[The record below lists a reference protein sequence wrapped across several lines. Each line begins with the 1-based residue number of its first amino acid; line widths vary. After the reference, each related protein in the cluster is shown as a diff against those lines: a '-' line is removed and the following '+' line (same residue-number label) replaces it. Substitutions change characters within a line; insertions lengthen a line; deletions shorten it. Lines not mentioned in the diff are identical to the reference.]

1 MKLQL
6 TWAVVLVGLGLVMT
20 PNSALAIHK
29 NKGGKEVAQSQHTCP
44 KSLGCWIWS
53 AKEVE
58 EIVYDVT
65 YEKVKKKICE
75 PEIVQKIEEISC
87 KACQPVWGQGMRTC
101 PDVDYITKT
110 DSIDV
115 ETCTMPCDTG
125 CGACGE
131 CGGCGSC
138 PVCETITKPKTCITR
153 CEVGRQIPVLEWQ
166 LVPQEVKVPR
176 VYYTREYKEKE
187 IEIEVPVMKPRTIKR
202 TVWEKC
208 PAPCECPD
216 CSACAEEVAT
226 EEVEET
232 IQQEQEGKE
241 KIIDPSTTTP

>member
-6 TWAVVLVGLGLVMT
+6 TWAGVLVGLGLVLS
-20 PNSALAIHK
+20 PASAPAGHK
-29 NKGGKEVAQSQHTCP
+29 HKGGKQVAQSTHTCP

-58 EIVYDVT
+58 ETVYDVT

-110 DSIDV
+110 DTIDV
-115 ETCTMPCDTG
+115 ETCTMPCESG
-125 CGACGE
+125 CGACG
-131 CGGCGSC
+131 GCGAC
-138 PVCETITKPKTCITR
+138 PVCETVTKPKTCMTR
-153 CEVGRQIPVLEWQ
+153 CEVARQIPVLEWQ

-176 VYYTREYKEKE
+176 VSYTREYKEKE
-187 IEIEVPVMKPRTIKR
+187 IEIEVPVLKPRTIKR

-216 CSACAEEVAT
+216 CSACAAGPVQT
-226 EEVEET
+226 EQT
-232 IQQEQEGKE
+232 TQQERQGERLV
-241 KIIDPSTTTP
+241 DPGANP